1 MDKFDGKV
9 NNQTL
14 VTVTVEQYS
23 PKGQWYVHIRKG
35 PGSMLGV
42 HPQLTAKEA
51 EWLARDVANAAADCY
66 RKNVA
71 LKL

>member
-1 MDKFDGKV
+1 MDRFDGKV
-9 NNQTL
+9 NSQNILTIS
-14 VTVTVEQYS
+14 VEQAS
-23 PKGQWYVHIRKG
+23 NKQWYVHVRKG
-35 PGSMLGV
+35 PGAILGV

-71 LKL
+71 RKL